1 MRAAWVQ
8 GNVQMGFFEIVGNTG
23 FWIAASVALLAGFMR
38 GFVGVGSGMLM
49 APVFAILF
57 GPLQKVNRPALPA
70 GGDGIAVLRGHL
82 RDSALREERMLSHE

>member
-1 MRAAWVQ
+1 
-8 GNVQMGFFEIVGNTG
+8 MGFFEIVGNTW

-70 GGDGIAVLRGHL
+70 SGAGIAAVRC
-82 RDSALREERMLSHE
+82 RVWIAALNLERRFSLE